1 MIIILIQ
8 VNANVCTTE
17 MHLFM
22 QKKNN
27 ILKSNLN
34 LHRE

>member
-8 VNANVCTTE
+8 VNANVCMHE
-17 MHLFM
+17 LHLFL

-27 ILKSNLN
+27 IMKSNLN